1 MPNSQE
7 LVTAMQAELDYAVN
21 AQECD
26 ARQVRRGAKRA
37 GVSPGLWFRLA
48 IIVGAIFAKLQSL
61 ATGRPV
67 VQTFRAFG
75 QDAWIAAGLG
85 APPTIPGA

>member
-7 LVTAMQAELDYAVN
+7 VATAMQAELDYALN

-26 ARQVRRGAKRA
+26 AGQVRRGAKRA

-48 IIVGAIFAKLQSL
+48 II
-61 ATGRPV
+61 
-67 VQTFRAFG
+67 
-75 QDAWIAAGLG
+75 LG
-85 APPTIPGA
+85 ALLMKINALAGGQPVTQDFNVAGETWELTLQRKASA